1 MTFSRNRV
9 IPRIALLS
17 AMLLVPFVRAQ
28 AQSAAGT
35 EDSIRA
41 ALVQRLT
48 LFVEWPEWKMD
59 ASHPQFNVC
68 LIGSD
73 PIGPALSEAFRDKS
87 VQQKTVVFTHVD
99 RLDRALD
106 CHLLYVGSNASR
118 QVQRDVATL
127 EHAAV
132 LTVSDRVDAAR
143 QGAIVGLPRDESRV
157 RIEVNLKAATGS
169 KLVIS
174 SRLLRLATI
183 TEMP

>member
-1 MTFSRNRV
+1 MRLFGNK
-9 IPRIALLS
+9 L
-17 AMLLVPFVRAQ
+17 FVRCAPSILLLFSPMLRMQ
-28 AQSAAGT
+28 AQGTSAS

-48 LFVEWPEWKMD
+48 LFVEWPAWKMD

-87 VQQKTVVFTHVD
+87 VLQKNVVFTHVQ
-99 RLDRALD
+99 RLDQALD
-106 CHLLYVGSNASR
+106 CHLLYVGSNATR
-118 QVQRDVATL
+118 EVQRDSETL
-127 EHAAV
+127 ERAAV
-132 LTVSDRVDAAR
+132 LTVSGRVDAAR
-143 QGAIVGLPRDESRV
+143 QGEIIGLPRDESHV
-157 RIEVNLKAATGS
+157 RIEVNLKAAAVS

-174 SRLLRLATI
+174 SRLLRLAVI